1 MREKIEFL
9 RKANAQR
16 RELLAELSQQIPKH
30 RDYKYTRIHRQ
41 IEKIRLSIQA
51 ADDLITDLERSI
63 DGEATSLS
71 RSGA

>member
-30 RDYKYTRIHRQ
+30 RDYKYTRIQRQ

-71 RSGA
+71 RSST